1 MSKIK
6 EFLVVLIILFIIDL
20 PFLNYFMSK
29 KWSIMVQ
36 NIQHQSMK
44 INFKSAFVTYL
55 LMAFAIVFYV
65 LPYIS
70 EENLF
75 KESILIGGFLGLIIY
90 GIFDLTNLSIIQNYD
105 INIAILDI
113 LWGALLFAITTYI
126 SKKILISIK

>member
-29 KWSIMVQ
+29 KWGIMVQ
-36 NIQHQSMK
+36 NIQHQPMK

-105 INIAILDI
+105 VNIAILDI

-126 SKKILISIK
+126 SKRILISIK